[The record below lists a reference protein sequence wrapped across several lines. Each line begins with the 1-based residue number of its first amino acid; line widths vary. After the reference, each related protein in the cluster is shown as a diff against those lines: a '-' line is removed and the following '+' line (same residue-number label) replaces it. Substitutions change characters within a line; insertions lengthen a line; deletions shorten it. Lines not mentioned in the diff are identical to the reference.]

1 MQVPRCINPQAGQPF
16 RRYFCY
22 ANREGSGRC
31 AQQSLTSF
39 IGQERGLVHLGDRQ
53 DPRIPL

>member
-16 RRYFCY
+16 RRYFRY
-22 ANREGSGRC
+22 VNREASGRC

-39 IGQERGLVHLGDRQ
+39 TGQGRRLVHLGYRQ